1 MWPCQVGSTLQAS
14 RNQLRDCES
23 VYIGNSPPPLAYLF
37 DMYSPLNSGVT
48 PKLLMPSPRARRNVS
63 FGILVQNS
71 VSRHG
76 QADDVLAA
84 KQVLTNLAL

>member
-14 RNQLRDCES
+14 RDQLRDCES

-63 FGILVQNS
+63 FGILFKTQS
-71 VSRHG
+71 V
-76 QADDVLAA
+76 ATA
-84 KQVLTNLAL
+84 KRTTYLQLSKC